1 MEELGVGS
9 GGVGGEIWSGYGGRL
24 IYLKGYRDGSPEERI
39 QLLKS
44 AIEGLVVSASN
55 GRNCK
60 IVIYKYA

>member
-1 MEELGVGS
+1 MDELGVGS
-9 GGVGGEIWSGYGGRL
+9 EGVGSEIWAGYGGRL

-44 AIEGLVVSASN
+44 AIESLVVSASN

-60 IVIYKYA
+60 IVIDKYA

>member
-1 MEELGVGS
+1 MKNGS
-9 GGVGGEIWSGYGGRL
+9 RVDRIEGEFRSGYGGRL

-44 AIEGLVVSASN
+44 AIEGLVVGASN

-60 IVIYKYA
+60 VVIDKYA

>member
-1 MEELGVGS
+1 MGS
-9 GGVGGEIWSGYGGRL
+9 GGVESGIWSGHDGRL

-44 AIEGLVVSASN
+44 AIEDLVVSASN

-60 IVIYKYA
+60 IVIDKYA